1 MLPVIALDYLFIMQI
16 YKIHS
21 KSMNLDDFLLLLQ
34 RLSRVGTHEAEG
46 LNGDGGESHQQDDGK
61 GCGVD
66 GRGVPDADGICLEPS
81 AEIGVR

>member
-1 MLPVIALDYLFIMQI
+1 MRAAKGEHAVCVSYCDLVSCAPG
-16 YKIHS
+16 
-21 KSMNLDDFLLLLQ
+21 LLLLQ
-34 RLSRVGTHEAEG
+34 GLSRVGAHEAEG
-46 LNGDGGESHQQDDGK
+46 LEGDGSEGYQQDDSE